1 MMFLEKNMAVL
12 KEKRQFTFSEIDDN
26 QNPKRN
32 NDTITRDDQ
41 VTVKKIKQSD
51 ELIIHQNDDDY
62 TIEIDSEQNE

>member
-1 MMFLEKNMAVL
+1 MFLEKNMAVL